1 MQINFDRQSLK
12 SVATVISIALCAFQI
27 YFTGGFGVTD
37 THILR
42 GTHLSAISIL
52 VFLLIPPFKVK
63 QGEKENPLFLLLD
76 FVLVAL
82 SVAINVYVFQQ
93 AEVIA
98 ERLKYID
105 ELTRQDIFY
114 GTCLIIITLEITR
127 RTSGLALVIISSA
140 FLAYGLWGQYMPGG
154 LAHNGISYDRL
165 IEQLFLLSD
174 GIYGVPLGAAAGMI
188 FAFIMFG
195 AFLECSNMSSV
206 FMSLSCLLTRKAKGG
221 PAKVAIFASALFG
234 SINGSAAS
242 NVYGTGTFTIP
253 LMKKVGYEPRFAGA
267 VEAVAST
274 GGKELF
280 HYWNIAFF
288 IMFLN
293 GVFQAVGQ
301 QSVPSG
307 VAAMLYGTTPL
318 VMVMGAW
325 LILGEDRPTLIQW
338 AGIAGATAGMAVLS
352 FGGEA
357 APDAGELSLSGAFS
371 LMAGVISFVLGSL
384 YSRHFIRHSRPS
396 LFGGVSVIMLFGGMQ
411 SLAAGWIMGE
421 SVNWANVTAQAWYA
435 MIFLTLFTSIFG
447 YVCYYWLLANTGT
460 IVAVSFAYIDPVIAV
475 ALGAIGAGEPLTPRI
490 VLACALIVAS
500 VLCVFSRSSG
510 ISSGG

>member
-1 MQINFDRQSLK
+1 MQTKSAFSLK
-12 SVATVISIALCAFQI
+12 VCLCLALLYLSWGGSFLGIKFVLMSFPPVFQGGIRLCIA
-27 YFTGGFGVTD
+27 GM
-37 THILR
+37 
-42 GTHLSAISIL
+42 
-52 VFLLIPPFKVK
+52 LL
-63 QGEKENPLFLLLD
+63 LFLLP
-76 FVLVAL
+76 F
-82 SVAINVYVFQQ
+82 
-93 AEVIA
+93 
-98 ERLKYID
+98 
-105 ELTRQDIFY
+105 
-114 GTCLIIITLEITR
+114 
-127 RTSGLALVIISSA
+127 
-140 FLAYGLWGQYMPGG
+140 
-154 LAHNGISYDRL
+154 
-165 IEQLFLLSD
+165 
-174 GIYGVPLGAAAGMI
+174 
-188 FAFIMFG
+188 
-195 AFLECSNMSSV
+195 
-206 FMSLSCLLTRKAKGG
+206 
-221 PAKVAIFASALFG
+221 
-234 SINGSAAS
+234 
-242 NVYGTGTFTIP
+242 TGRGKLP
-253 LMKKVGYEPRFAGA
+253 
-267 VEAVAST
+267 